1 MSKMKYARAIMG
13 ATANYRM
20 WVDTAKTSS
29 VVFFFKCMVKII
41 KSELYRNHFYEHK
54 TEIKFVHII
63 ALHLPPI
70 ALSRCTK
77 KNFSL
82 LSVHLRAFSLSL
94 YKTLDFSHIFLAPY
108 DFFLHPNILFIYNS
122 WTFLMKCFGMVFPSL
137 SHSWS
142 HHAEIPLNKRGWM
155 AR

>member
-77 KNFSL
+77 KKL
-82 LSVHLRAFSLSL
+82 LTSVRPFKSFLSL
-94 YKTLDFSHIFLAPY
+94 VI
-108 DFFLHPNILFIYNS
+108 
-122 WTFLMKCFGMVFPSL
+122 
-137 SHSWS
+137 
-142 HHAEIPLNKRGWM
+142 
-155 AR
+155 